1 MIKHTLITV
10 TFLAG
15 FMGSALAG
23 EIADLGREAET
34 KANAGQHLEAVETLR
49 RAIGLLTAKGPLG
62 VRRVQF
68 IVEPPK
74 GFGIYQPR
82 PSDVFR
88 QGEPLIVY
96 AEPVGMGWVKEGETN
111 RALVLTDFEIR
122 TPDGKVL
129 GGQKEFGRF
138 QFISREQNQEIM
150 THLTITLSG
159 APVGRYIFVATYR
172 DQVNGKSVNFELPFE
187 IK

>member
-1 MIKHTLITV
+1 MIKRTIVAV

-15 FMGSALAG
+15 FTGSALAG
-23 EIADLGREAET
+23 EIADLGREAEA
-34 KANAGQHLEAVETLR
+34 KATAGQHLEAVETLR
-49 RAIGLLTAKGPLG
+49 RAIGLLTAKGPLA

-82 PSDVFR
+82 PNNVFR

-96 AEPVGMGWVKEGETN
+96 AKPVGMGWVAEGGAN
-111 RALVLTDFEIR
+111 RALVVTDFEIR
-122 TPDGKVL
+122 SPDGKVL
-129 GGQKEFGRF
+129 GSQKEFGRF
-138 QFISREQNQEIM
+138 QFISREQNQEVM

-159 APVGRYIFVATYR
+159 APVGRYIFVGTYR
-172 DQVNGKSVNFELPFE
+172 DR
-187 IK
+187 